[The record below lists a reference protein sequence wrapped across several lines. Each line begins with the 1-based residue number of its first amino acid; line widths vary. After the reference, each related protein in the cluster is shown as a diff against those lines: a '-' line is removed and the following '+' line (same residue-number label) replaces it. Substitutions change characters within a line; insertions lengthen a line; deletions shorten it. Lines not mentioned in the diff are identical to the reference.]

1 MSITL
6 RIAILFAF
14 FILIDL
20 YSFEAFK
27 KAFPNKYLFA
37 AYWISSIL
45 VIANAAYVIV
55 NFSRFDGPNLSTL
68 NASAWL
74 LTLYVPK
81 LIIIAILF
89 GEDILRLIQTVYNLI
104 SSLFID
110 KPVKYIPERRKAISQ
125 LAILISSIPF
135 ASMIYG
141 IAKGKY
147 NFKVFKE
154 EIYFDNLP
162 EEFDGFKITQIS
174 DTHVGSFNNKEAVEA
189 AIDLINEQRSDL
201 FVFTG
206 DLVNN
211 KASEMLP
218 WINTFKRIKAP
229 YGKFSIMG
237 NHDYGDYLQW
247 SSAED
252 KEQNLRDLHQMHKEI
267 KFDLLLNR
275 NVKIAKGESE
285 IAVVG
290 VENWGKRFKKKGD
303 LDKAMQGTKNE
314 EFKILLSH
322 DPSHW
327 DAQVKDYPSNID
339 LTLSGHTH
347 GMQFG
352 IEIPGFKWSPVQYVY
367 KHWAGL
373 FEEKGRFLYVN
384 RGFGFHA
391 YPGRVGIWP
400 EITVFTLRKK

>member
-1 MSITL
+1 MSITI
-6 RIAILFAF
+6 RIAFLFTF

-20 YSFEAFK
+20 YSFQAFK
-27 KAFPNKYLFA
+27 KAFPNKYIIA
-37 AYWISSIL
+37 AYWLSSIL

-55 NFSRFDGPNLSTL
+55 NFSRYEGPNLSTL

-81 LIIIAILF
+81 LFIIAFLF
-89 GEDILRLIQTVYNLI
+89 GEDVLRLIQTVYNVI
-104 SSLFID
+104 SGFFKD
-110 KPVKYIPERRKAISQ
+110 EPVKYFPERRKAISQ
-125 LAILISSIPF
+125 LALLISSIPF

-162 EEFDGFKITQIS
+162 EEFDGFKVTQIS
-174 DTHVGSFNNKEAVEA
+174 DTHVGSFNNREAVEA

-218 WINTFKRIKAP
+218 WIDTFKRIKAP
-229 YGKFSIMG
+229 FGKFSIMG

-247 SSAED
+247 PNAEA
-252 KEQNLRDLHQMHKEI
+252 KKKNLDDLHKMHHESE
-267 KFDLLLNR
+267 FDLLLNR
-275 NVKIAKGESE
+275 NVKIAKGKSQ
-285 IAVVG
+285 IAIVG
-290 VENWGKRFKKKGD
+290 VENWGKRFKQKGD
-303 LDKAMQGTKNE
+303 LYKAMQGTKDG

-327 DAQVKDYPSNID
+327 DAQVKDYSSNID

-373 FEEKGRFLYVN
+373 FQEKGRYLYVN

-391 YPGRVGIWP
+391 FPGRVGIWP